1 MKNTKL
7 ILVMLATLFL
17 VSCEEKVTD
26 LDKVIDAQECLD
38 QYTIAGAGDIDTC
51 LAMVEGLDTPAAHN
65 IRCSAGYIGEGK
77 TTSILVN
84 AFSQL
89 ETVTANSVE
98 DFLGIISFRS
108 AGTGSAGN
116 VNSNYNTANETNNY
130 CARSLA
136 KGATIL
142 STYTFITNALYKYS
156 CDNNG
161 SIGASCAMSS
171 TDIAAGLAAIDAGG
185 LNPWGINNPTTAIG
199 TAVIQAKQVS
209 CSIGAANETLCDFV
223 DRAVAAAGGTS
234 NATTVGTSF
243 VDVLLNP

>member
-1 MKNTKL
+1 MKNTKI

-17 VSCEEKVTD
+17 ASCEEKVTD

-38 QYTIAGAGDIDTC
+38 QYTIAGSGDIDTC

-77 TTSILVN
+77 TTSVLVN

-108 AGTGSAGN
+108 AGTGSTGN
-116 VNSNYNTANETNNY
+116 VDSNYNTANDTNNY

-156 CDNNG
+156 CDNDG
-161 SIGASCAMSS
+161 SLGASCAMASA
-171 TDIAAGLAAIDAGG
+171 DIAAALASIDAGG
-185 LNPWGINNPTTAIG
+185 FWATNNPVTAIG
-199 TAVIQAKQVS
+199 AAVIQAKNVS
-209 CSIGAANETLCDFV
+209 CSVGAANETLCDFV
-223 DRAVAAAGGTS
+223 DRAVTAAGGTS
-234 NATTVGTSF
+234 NATAVGTSF